1 MINRRK
7 NSNPE
12 KSFENACEENNIIL
26 TERKEN
32 LEPMRIIDDLGNVKV
47 WSSVEGVQSP
57 EEYRKSE
64 EYMNSLILE
73 VARIRE
79 INEEKVKELE
89 KEFNETFGKLTMESK
104 MISSVEKKHKNII
117 QKWVTHISDL
127 VQGRKKQYE

>member
-1 MINRRK
+1 MIKRRK

-12 KSFENACEENNIIL
+12 KSFEKACEENNIIL

-32 LEPMRIIDDLGNVKV
+32 LEPMRIIDDFGNVKV

-57 EEYRKSE
+57 EEYR
-64 EYMNSLILE
+64 NSLILE
-73 VARIRE
+73 LARQRE
-79 INEEKVKELE
+79 MNEEKLKELE
-89 KEFNETFGKLTMESK
+89 KEFNETFGKLTIEYK